1 LVLKGGFWDGRIE
14 INSIEPDSKE
24 NNISSIIFPGYDKPI
39 LCLEMSKDEKLLLCG
54 AKDGSIFAFEV
65 NGKML
70 TFKDTIDSHTDEI
83 TSISINDTLNMFASA
98 SMDGYIMIYILPSM
112 KLVRAIHI
120 SSLKQKIKNHINENN
135 IINNA
140 NEIIK
145 NQNDKKNEFDNEFFE
160 EYKEQDCLYADNIFL
175 SSSPLPC
182 IAIFISKRRI
192 FRSYTINGEFINEIE
207 ETEKSSKINSPI
219 IYKNLYFQEF
229 LVYGTN
235 DGYIKIRA
243 FPKMNLINS
252 IKIYENNE
260 IKELAFSK
268 DKRYCYCW
276 GKGDIL
282 NLISNNEYSEFEE
295 LDFDINKFE

>member
-1 LVLKGGFWDGRIE
+1 
-14 INSIEPDSKE
+14 
-24 NNISSIIFPGYDKPI
+24 
-39 LCLEMSKDEKLLLCG
+39 MSKDEKLLLCG
-54 AKDGSIFAFEV
+54 AKDGNIFGYEV
-65 NGKML
+65 NGKILKM
-70 TFKDTIDSHTDEI
+70 KNIIDSHTDEI

-98 SMDGYIMIYILPSM
+98 SLDGYIMVYILPSM

-120 SSLKQKIKNHINENN
+120 SSLKQKIKNNINEHS

-140 NEIIK
+140 NEI
-145 NQNDKKNEFDNEFFE
+145 NQNHNDKKSELDKECFE

-182 IAIFISKRRI
+182 IAAFISKRRI
-192 FRSYTINGEFINEIE
+192 FRTYTINGELINEIE
-207 ETEKSSKINSPI
+207 ETENSSKINSPI
-219 IYKNLYFQEF
+219 IYKNLNFQEF

-252 IKIYENNE
+252 IKLYENSE
-260 IKELAFSK
+260 IKALAFSN
-268 DKRYCYCW
+268 DKRYFYSW

-282 NLISNNEYSEFEE
+282 NLISNNKYSEFEE